1 MDSILNF
8 HKWDLPS
15 SYKVRLAHGNDLPIE
30 RGDHWLCAKKS
41 CYNYLEKQKL
51 SGAKQMYFIYL
62 CHSIDMHSKN
72 NYVY

>member
-15 SYKVRLAHGNDLPIE
+15 SYKVQLAHGNDLPIE

-41 CYNYLEKQKL
+41 CY
-51 SGAKQMYFIYL
+51 IW
-62 CHSIDMHSKN
+62 KN
-72 NYVY
+72 KILQNKCISFTYVIL